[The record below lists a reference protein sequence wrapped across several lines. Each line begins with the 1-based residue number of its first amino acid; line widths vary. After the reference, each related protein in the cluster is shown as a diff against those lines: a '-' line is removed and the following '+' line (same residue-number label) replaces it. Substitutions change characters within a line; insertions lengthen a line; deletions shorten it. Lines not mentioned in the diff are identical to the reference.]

1 MLKIQKFLCII
12 LCLCFVAG
20 GVAAC
25 GQGEAADNRDFSK
38 LSIPVTDT
46 DFKTYEFSTPENE
59 EQFNEYVE
67 NYIYNSK
74 RNNNKY
80 IAFDIFYDKSNE
92 VATEEVL
99 SLNYYWFSRKDDS
112 IWVAI
117 RFDDIDIE
125 AIMDLTENEKVKE
138 IVFADSIIK

>member
-1 MLKIQKFLCII
+1 MFKFKKLICII
-12 LCLCFVAG
+12 LCLCFALG

-46 DFKTYEFSTPENE
+46 DFKTYEFCTPENE

-74 RNNNKY
+74 RNHNQY
-80 IAFDIFYDKSNE
+80 IAFYVFYDKSNE
-92 VATEEVL
+92 VTNEEVL

-117 RFDDIDIE
+117 QFDDIDRE
-125 AIMDLTENEKVKE
+125 AIMDLTENAKVKE
-138 IVFADSIIK
+138 IVFADNIIK